1 MLYVADRFL
10 FYDSGRALVT
20 FCSLIDF
27 RLYLFRCLMIGTR
40 CNLMLSKTSQTAH
53 GYEIK
58 NAEEVEQILLQQ
70 SVVG

>member
-1 MLYVADRFL
+1 
-10 FYDSGRALVT
+10 
-20 FCSLIDF
+20 
-27 RLYLFRCLMIGTR
+27 
-40 CNLMLSKTSQTAH
+40 MLSKTSQTSH